1 MKTMTIDCPDRLVDE
16 LDAYVEQ
23 GWALNAHDAVV
34 EALRRFLESHR
45 PDIAETQI
53 SEDVEWGLHGKD

>member
-16 LDAYVEQ
+16 LDAYVKQ
-23 GWALNAHDAVV
+23 GWALNTRDAVV

-45 PDIAETQI
+45 PSIAEAQI
-53 SEDVEWGLHGKD
+53 LEDVEWGLNGKD

>member
-16 LDAYVEQ
+16 LDAYVKQ
-23 GWALNAHDAVV
+23 GWALNARDAVV

-45 PDIAETQI
+45 PSIAESQI
-53 SEDVEWGLHGKD
+53 LEDVEWGLHGQD